1 MRCRQTQ
8 TRVCVL
14 QDLPIAKKIRDGIGE
29 LGAKRLLPITKR
41 RQFDRGTLRPSTYTQ
56 RSVAGALRLKFF
68 IFLSVVPRGGQ
79 FHSRRESS
87 RRTTHGVL
95 RVPVDCLTGYLITI
109 IVLLLRL
116 PRGLLLQPTTLP
128 LTCNHQ

>member
-29 LGAKRLLPITKR
+29 LGEKRLLPITKR

-68 IFLSVVPRGGQ
+68 IFLSVVPRGVI
-79 FHSRRESS
+79 S
-87 RRTTHGVL
+87 
-95 RVPVDCLTGYLITI
+95 
-109 IVLLLRL
+109 
-116 PRGLLLQPTTLP
+116 
-128 LTCNHQ
+128 HQQNRKPPIRWFIQKKKKKKEKEKQEAEVKPHFQGRCRIA